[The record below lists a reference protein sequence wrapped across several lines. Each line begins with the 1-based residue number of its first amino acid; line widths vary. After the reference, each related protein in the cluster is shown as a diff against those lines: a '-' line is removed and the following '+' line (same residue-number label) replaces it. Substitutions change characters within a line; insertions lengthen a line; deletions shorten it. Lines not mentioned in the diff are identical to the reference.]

1 MGKSN
6 SIRRAGVSVFLSL
19 TLVVILALLGT
30 MVEVSRGK
38 VCQVHG
44 RRTLRSAADSLL
56 TEYSLPFFQEYHLFF
71 LEDVGKPF
79 EKSIA
84 EYAADTLEPEGIFPV
99 RTDLFDL
106 ALTDLSV
113 EGKTYAGD
121 QDCRVLKEQIT
132 SYMKRSI
139 AADAFRKFKEGVSSA
154 ESLGSSAAGLE
165 QKAEEEKQAAEL
177 DTKVLAL
184 MELIDGVSV
193 SEGRVQGKNYFVKM
207 FCTGEKRAENLGI
220 TEASVWEAVR
230 EHVVEVS
237 PEMKAIV
244 GSGKDRDGIVKKISE
259 VQEKT
264 SEAIGLL
271 KELGKKTG
279 TLGIS
284 PNALN
289 ILTSNQRVLEDVKTL
304 LQKPVAE
311 LDIASLGRLWKAY
324 DTSGI
329 VFDYT
334 GINEEGGGENPF
346 ENFRQMISGG
356 LTKLVVKDTSKLSKK
371 KAGCPDQYRRLYDS
385 QEESSDYTKAVQNFA
400 NEEDVDFQE
409 AVKDIS
415 RIALSDFMLL
425 KYMEKYFSTAIH
437 SVGDMKKRLD
447 YEWEYL
453 VCGRGSDKENLE
465 QVINRMVLMRTVI
478 NTGILSASA
487 SKRETAYAA
496 ALAVVGFTGLEPL
509 VRFTQ
514 TLFIILWGMSEALV
528 DTAGIIQGKRIP
540 LIKTEKDLI
549 VKFTDIFVMGKEYIM
564 NRVKKLP
571 RAGTNGFNYEH
582 YLMLFLL
589 GNGSRVTCQ
598 RMMDLMEW
606 NIRDN
611 YVKGFSLGKCVAS
624 FQVRG
629 SFSMKTKFF
638 RLPFIQKVLNRK
650 LERSGAGTG
659 ITAGYLPENAL
670 SGSK

>member
-1 MGKSN
+1 MEKSN
-6 SIRRAGVSVFLSL
+6 TNRGAGISVFLSL

-30 MVEVSRGK
+30 MVEVGRGK

-56 TEYSLPFFQEYHLFF
+56 TEYNLPLFQEYHLFF
-71 LEDVGKPF
+71 LEDVGKPL

-84 EYAADTLEPEGIFPV
+84 EYAADTLEPGSIFPV

-106 ALTDLSV
+106 ALTDLAV
-113 EGKTYAGD
+113 VGKTYAGD
-121 QDCRVLKEQIT
+121 QDCKALKRQIA
-132 SYMKRSI
+132 SYMKRII
-139 AADAFRKFKEGVSSA
+139 AADAFKKFKEGVSLT
-154 ESLGSSAAGLE
+154 ESLGSSAAELE

-184 MELIDGVSV
+184 MELIDGVSI
-193 SEGRVQGKNYFVKM
+193 SEGRMQGKKHFVKM
-207 FCTGEKRAENLGI
+207 FCTDEKRAESLGI
-220 TEASVWEAVR
+220 TEATVWETIQ
-230 EHVVEVS
+230 EHVVEVN

-244 GSGKDRDGIVKKISE
+244 SGGGDCDGIVKKISE
-259 VQEKT
+259 VQKKT
-264 SEAIGLL
+264 TEAIGLL
-271 KELGKKTG
+271 KELGKRTG

-284 PNALN
+284 PEALN
-289 ILTSNQRVLEDVKTL
+289 ILTSNQRVLKDAKML

-311 LDIASLGRLWKAY
+311 LDMDSLRTLWNAY

-334 GINEEGGGENPF
+334 GIHEKGGGENPF

-356 LTKLVVKDTSKLSKK
+356 LTELVVKDVSKLSKK
-371 KAGCPDQYRRLYDS
+371 KSASPDQYRRLYDS
-385 QEESSDYTKAVQNFA
+385 QEKNRDYTKAVQEFA
-400 NEEDVDFQE
+400 NEESLDFQG

-415 RIALSDFMLL
+415 QIALSDFMLL

-437 SVGDMKKRLD
+437 PVGNMKKRLD

-478 NTGILSASA
+478 NTGILLASA
-487 SKRETAYAA
+487 SRRETAYAA

-514 TLFIILWGMSEALV
+514 TLFIILWGMSEALL
-528 DTAGIIQGKRIP
+528 DTAAIFQGKQIP
-540 LIKTEKDLI
+540 LIKAEKDLM
-549 VKFTDIFVMGKEYIM
+549 VKFTDLFVMGKEYIM
-564 NRVKKLP
+564 NQVKKLP
-571 RAGTNGFNYEH
+571 HAGSNDFTYGH

-589 GNGSRVTCQ
+589 GNGGTVTCQ

-611 YVKGFSLGKCVAS
+611 YVKGFSLGKCVWS
-624 FQVRG
+624 FRVRG

-638 RLPFIQKVLNRK
+638 QLPYIQKILNRK
-650 LERSGAGTG
+650 LERSGAGTE
-659 ITAGYLPENAL
+659 ITGGYLPEEIRFR
-670 SGSK
+670 